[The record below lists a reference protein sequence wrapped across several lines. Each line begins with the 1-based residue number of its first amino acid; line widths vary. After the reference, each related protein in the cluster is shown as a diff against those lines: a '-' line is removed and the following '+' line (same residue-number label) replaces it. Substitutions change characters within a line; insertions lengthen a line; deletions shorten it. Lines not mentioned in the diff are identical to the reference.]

1 MAERLVIDAD
11 SHVEEVDA
19 TWDYLDERFRERRPQ
34 AITLENRA
42 IFANRNACWYI
53 DGNVYPKVVG
63 RGVTT
68 YGTPVTS
75 VYARNK
81 AFSLESQGLTNPE
94 ARVRDLDRQGIAVQV
109 IYHTIFLEPLT
120 DDPEF
125 EAALMRSYNTWI
137 AKACAQ
143 SPKRLKWAASM
154 PLQNVAAAIEELG
167 RVKQLGAVAVNLSGT
182 VGDRMLH
189 DSRFDPFFAE
199 AERLNMPVSVHISW
213 SHQGLR
219 QSVDSVYG
227 ANCISI
233 NFTVLMGFFSLL
245 GAVLD
250 RHPGLK
256 VAFLEA
262 GSEWVP
268 YMVHRMDHYYE
279 AERRSGWPIP
289 KRPASAYLKDC
300 QIYFTCEA
308 EEQLLPEV
316 LELVGV
322 DRMMIS
328 SDIPHS
334 EGRETAIE
342 EILARPDLSE
352 SAKEKILGLNAQAF
366 YNL

>member
-1 MAERLVIDAD
+1 MVEKLVIDAD
-11 SHVEEVDA
+11 SHVEEVDE
-19 TWDYLDERFRERRPQ
+19 TWDYLDDCYQHRRPQ
-34 AITLENRA
+34 AITLQNRP

-53 DGNVYPKVVG
+53 DGAVYPKVVG
-63 RGVTT
+63 RGITN
-68 YGTPVTS
+68 YGTPITS
-75 VYARNK
+75 VYAHRK
-81 AFSLESQGLTNPE
+81 PFSLGSQGMTDPE
-94 ARVRDLDRQGIAVQV
+94 ARVRDLDRQRIDIQV

-125 EAALMRSYNTWI
+125 EASLMRSYNTWM
-137 AKACAQ
+137 ARACAHNQ
-143 SPKRLKWAASM
+143 TRLKWAAPM
-154 PLQNVAAAIEELG
+154 PLQNVPAAVEEVGRAKELGAAALAI
-167 RVKQLGAVAVNLSGT
+167 SGT

-189 DSRFDPFFAE
+189 DHRFDRFFGE
-199 AERLNMPVSVHISW
+199 AERLNMPISVHISW
-213 SHQGLR
+213 SHPGLR

-227 ANCISI
+227 ANCVSI
-233 NFTVLMGFFSLL
+233 NFTVLMGFFSVL
-245 GAVLD
+245 GDVLD

-279 AERRSGWPIP
+279 PEKRSGWPIP

-308 EEQLLPEV
+308 EEKFLPEV
-316 LELVGV
+316 LSFVGE

-328 SDIPHS
+328 ADMPHS
-334 EGRETAIE
+334 EGRETSIE
-342 EILARPDLSE
+342 EILVRQDLSDA
-352 SAKEKILGLNAQAF
+352 AKNKILGLNAKVF

>member
-11 SHVEEVDA
+11 SHVEEVDE
-19 TWDYLDERFRERRPQ
+19 TWDYLDDCYQQRRPQ
-34 AITLENRA
+34 AITLENRP

-53 DGNVYPKVVG
+53 DGAVYPKVVG
-63 RGVTT
+63 RGITN
-68 YGTPVTS
+68 YGTPITS
-75 VYARNK
+75 VYAHRK
-81 AFSLESQGLTNPE
+81 AFSLGSQGMTDPG
-94 ARVRDLDRQGIAVQV
+94 ARVRDLDRQGIDIQV

-125 EAALMRSYNTWI
+125 EAALMRSYNTWM
-137 AKACAQ
+137 ARA
-143 SPKRLKWAASM
+143 SSHHPKRLKWAAPM
-154 PLQNVAAAIEELG
+154 PLQDVPAAVEEVG
-167 RVKQLGAVAVNLSGT
+167 RAKELGAVALAIPGT
-182 VGDRMLH
+182 VGDQMLH
-189 DSRFDPFFAE
+189 DRRFDAFFAE
-199 AERLNMPVSVHISW
+199 AERLNMPISVHISW
-213 SHQGLR
+213 SHPGLR

-245 GAVLD
+245 GEVLD

-279 AERRSGWPIP
+279 AEKRSGWPIP

-308 EEQLLPEV
+308 EEQFLPEV
-316 LELVGV
+316 LGFVGG
-322 DRMMIS
+322 DRIMIS
-328 SDIPHS
+328 ADIPHS
-334 EGRETAIE
+334 EGRETSIE
-342 EILARPDLSE
+342 EILARQDLSD
-352 SAKEKILGLNAQAF
+352 STKDKILGLNAKAF